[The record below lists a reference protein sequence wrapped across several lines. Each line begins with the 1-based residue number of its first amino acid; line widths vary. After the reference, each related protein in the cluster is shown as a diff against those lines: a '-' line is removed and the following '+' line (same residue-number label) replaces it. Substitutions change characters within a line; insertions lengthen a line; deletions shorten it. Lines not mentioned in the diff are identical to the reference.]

1 MTSAS
6 DNLVTLVDD
15 MLQDAGLGRDGDL
28 RDALVTLG
36 ALASLPAPAPIGEL
50 AALLAS
56 GSPAKDA
63 ASDGPPVEVPGDAPS
78 EDQPSD
84 DDSADDQPSGDRPDD
99 ELARRRRRHRPTALG
114 LVLVAGMGLGV
125 GGVAASTTAPGD
137 SAIGHLLEDWTPW
150 VNPDSGPPAAAP
162 GSPAAEVDA
171 HADVIAAAST
181 PAPGG
186 AALPGRTAFRL
197 LHGHAGLAGYTG
209 SPACLGPV
217 MHDAG
222 MGSGTCVAGPAWA
235 AGLAGTGGSKDGGGA
250 AATAGTPSG
259 PAADASGKDG
269 VPAPDAAAGGAEP
282 AGADPAGAAPAGAAR
297 NAAGSAGAGDTV
309 PGKGQGGSQGNNQKP
324 ASPAK

>member
-15 MLQDAGLGRDGDL
+15 MLQDAGLGRDAEL

-36 ALASLPAPAPIGEL
+36 TLASLPAPAPTGEL
-50 AALLAS
+50 AVLIAA
-56 GSPAKDA
+56 GSAPKEA
-63 ASDGPPVEVPGDAPS
+63 ASDGRSAEEPGDAPS
-78 EDQPSD
+78 EDQPD
-84 DDSADDQPSGDRPDD
+84 HDDSADDQPSDDRPDD

-125 GGVAASTTAPGD
+125 GGVAASTTAPGN

-150 VNPDSGPPAAAP
+150 VNPDAGPPAAAP
-162 GSPAAEVDA
+162 GNPAAEVDA
-171 HADVIAAAST
+171 HADVIATAST

-186 AALPGRTAFRL
+186 AALPGRSAFRL

-209 SPACLGPV
+209 PPACLGPV
-217 MHDAG
+217 VHDAG
-222 MGSGTCVAGPAWA
+222 MGSGKCLAGPAWA
-235 AGLAGTGGSKDGGGA
+235 AELAGTGGSKDGGGA

-282 AGADPAGAAPAGAAR
+282 AGEAPAGAAR

-309 PGKGQGGSQGNNQKP
+309 PGKGQGASQGNNQKP
-324 ASPAK
+324 APPAK